1 LKYEKIMAT
10 TQVQTVSTAGDKA
23 KLVASA
29 LLVVAALAGYFLLA
43 KQGSL
48 TQWAAFLVLLAL
60 AVVSF
65 LVSEPGKQ
73 LIAFGRDAWR
83 EVKKVV
89 WPTRKEATQMTAVVF
104 GFVLI
109 MALFLWLTDK
119 TLEWVFYDLILGW
132 KK

>member
-1 LKYEKIMAT
+1 MAT

>member
-1 LKYEKIMAT
+1 MAT

-43 KQGSL
+43 KQGAL
-48 TQWAAFLVLLAL
+48 AQWAAFLVLLAL

-109 MALFLWLTDK
+109 MAMFLWLTDK

>member
-1 LKYEKIMAT
+1 MAT

-43 KQGSL
+43 KQGAL
-48 TQWAAFLVLLAL
+48 AQWAAFLVLLAL
-60 AVVSF
+60 AVVRF

>member
-1 LKYEKIMAT
+1 MAT

-43 KQGSL
+43 KQGAL
-48 TQWAAFLVLLAL
+48 AQWAAFLVLLAL

-65 LVSEPGKQ
+65 LISEPGKQ

>member
-1 LKYEKIMAT
+1 MAT

-43 KQGSL
+43 KQGAL
-48 TQWAAFLVLLAL
+48 VQWAAFLALLAL

-65 LVSEPGKQ
+65 LVSESGKQ

-119 TLEWVFYDLILGW
+119 TLEWVFYYLILGW

>member
-1 LKYEKIMAT
+1 MAT

-48 TQWAAFLVLLAL
+48 AQWAAFLVLLAL

-89 WPTRKEATQMTAVVF
+89 WPTRKEATQMTAVVV

-119 TLEWVFYDLILGW
+119 TLEWVFYDLIMGW

>member
-1 LKYEKIMAT
+1 MAT

-43 KQGSL
+43 KQGAL
-48 TQWAAFLVLLAL
+48 VQWAAFLALLAL

-65 LVSEPGKQ
+65 LVSESGKQ

-83 EVKKVV
+83 EVQKVV

-109 MALFLWLTDK
+109 MAMFLWLTDK

>member
-1 LKYEKIMAT
+1 MAT

-48 TQWAAFLVLLAL
+48 AQWAAFLVLLAL

>member
-1 LKYEKIMAT
+1 MAT
-10 TQVQTVSTAGDKA
+10 TQVQTVSAAGDKA

-43 KQGSL
+43 KQGAL
-48 TQWAAFLVLLAL
+48 AQWAAFLVLLAL

>member
-1 LKYEKIMAT
+1 MAT

-43 KQGSL
+43 KQGAL
-48 TQWAAFLVLLAL
+48 AQWAAFLVLLAL

>member
-1 LKYEKIMAT
+1 MAT

-43 KQGSL
+43 KQGAL
-48 TQWAAFLVLLAL
+48 AQWAAFLVLLAL

-89 WPTRKEATQMTAVVF
+89 WPTRKEATQMTVVVF

>member
-1 LKYEKIMAT
+1 MAT

-29 LLVVAALAGYFLLA
+29 LLVVAALAAYFLLA
-43 KQGSL
+43 KQGAGA
-48 TQWAAFLVLLAL
+48 QWAAFLVLLVM
-60 AVVSF
+60 AVVTF

-109 MALFLWLTDK
+109 MAMFLWLTDK

>member
-1 LKYEKIMAT
+1 MAT

-43 KQGSL
+43 KQGAL
-48 TQWAAFLVLLAL
+48 VQWVAFLVLLAL

-89 WPTRKEATQMTAVVF
+89 WPTRKESTQMTAIVF

-109 MALFLWLTDK
+109 MAMFLWLTDK

>member
-1 LKYEKIMAT
+1 MAT

-43 KQGSL
+43 KQGAL
-48 TQWAAFLVLLAL
+48 VQWAAFLALLAL

-65 LVSEPGKQ
+65 LVSESGKQ
-73 LIAFGRDAWR
+73 LIAFGRDARR

-109 MALFLWLTDK
+109 MA
-119 TLEWVFYDLILGW
+119 
-132 KK
+132 